1 MIFSRS
7 IPGSDKKKSKLN
19 WYEYW
24 IEHCLATGFQSIRH
38 NFMTWMD
45 LVWFE
50 SNWEYYSLLP
60 EDKPFDCCYNEF
72 WFALND
78 DDVYPKEFLEHLMQ
92 MTIDIDEGKME
103 LIPFEKLQDLLNYDE
118 DEKE

>member
-7 IPGSDKKKSKLN
+7 IPATDKKKSKLN

-24 IEHCLATGFQSIRH
+24 IEHCLATGFQSIRR

-50 SNWEYYSLLP
+50 DNWEQYVLLS

-72 WFALND
+72 WYSLND

-92 MTIDIDEGKME
+92 MSIDIVEGKVE
-103 LIPFEKLQDLLNYDE
+103 LIPFEKLQDLLDYE
-118 DEKE
+118 EKE